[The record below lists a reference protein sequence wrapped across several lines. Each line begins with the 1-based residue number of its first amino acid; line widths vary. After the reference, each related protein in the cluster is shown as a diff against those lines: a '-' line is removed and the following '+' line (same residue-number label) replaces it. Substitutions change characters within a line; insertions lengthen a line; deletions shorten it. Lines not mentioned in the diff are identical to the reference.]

1 MSGIPDTTDLRRARD
16 VLRLPIRHGP
26 AELRRAFREAAKQA
40 HPDRPGGDPD
50 RFRQVVEAF
59 HVLQAAEGAKPRG
72 RRIAQPPAVVRPA
85 SAVGSSTLSISP
97 LVALAG
103 GQVEHVLT
111 DGRRI
116 RLTLPA
122 GLRAGVEVRAGAEQL
137 TVAVRGDGGML
148 VRGDDLWI
156 NVTVDPRLLAEG
168 GRVALDTPLGRRVV
182 WITRKVGERG
192 LVRLVGQGLPA
203 RGRWREGHLFLR
215 LTPVTQGKADS
226 AARTLLR
233 RFTAAWAA

>member
-1 MSGIPDTTDLRRARD
+1 MSGDPGSMDLKRARE

-26 AELRRAFREAAKQA
+26 AELRRAFREAAKRA
-40 HPDRPGGDPD
+40 HPDRPGGDPE

-59 HVLQAAEGAKPRG
+59 HMLRAAEAGPR
-72 RRIAQPPAVVRPA
+72 RRRLAQPPVVIRPA
-85 SAVGSSTLSISP
+85 SAVGSITLSISP
-97 LVALAG
+97 LIAMAG
-103 GQVEHVLT
+103 GQAEHVLP

-122 GLRAGVEVRAGAEQL
+122 GLRAGDTVRAGGDDL

-156 NVTVDPRLLAEG
+156 NVTVDPRLLADG

-215 LTPVTQGKADS
+215 LSPVAGKADS

>member
-1 MSGIPDTTDLRRARD
+1 MDVKRARA

-26 AELRRAFREAAKQA
+26 AELRRAFREAAKRA
-40 HPDRPGGDPD
+40 HPDRAGGDPD
-50 RFRQVVEAF
+50 RFREVVEAF
-59 HVLQAAEGAKPRG
+59 HLLQAAEAAWPRG
-72 RRIAQPPAVVRPA
+72 RSVAQPPAVMRPA
-85 SAVGSSTLSISP
+85 SGVGSETLSVSP
-97 LVALAG
+97 LIAMTG
-103 GQVEHVLT
+103 GQVEHILP

-122 GLRAGVEVRAGAEQL
+122 GLRAGDGVRAGGQRL
-137 TVAVRGDGGML
+137 TVVVRGGGDML

-215 LTPVTQGKADS
+215 LSPVTDSRTDS

>member
-1 MSGIPDTTDLRRARD
+1 MDLKRARE

-26 AELRRAFREAAKQA
+26 AELRRAFREAAKRA
-40 HPDRPGGDPD
+40 HPDRPGGDPE

-59 HVLQAAEGAKPRG
+59 HFLQTVEAAGPRG

-85 SAVGSSTLSISP
+85 SAIGSSTLAITP
-97 LVALAG
+97 LVAMTG
-103 GQVEHVLT
+103 GRLEHVLP

-116 RLTLPA
+116 RLTVPA
-122 GLRAGVEVRAGAEQL
+122 GLRAGDVVRAGADEL
-137 TVAVRGDGGML
+137 VVAVRGDGGML

-215 LTPVTQGKADS
+215 LTPITHGKTDS

>member
-1 MSGIPDTTDLRRARD
+1 
-16 VLRLPIRHGP
+16 
-26 AELRRAFREAAKQA
+26 
-40 HPDRPGGDPD
+40 
-50 RFRQVVEAF
+50 
-59 HVLQAAEGAKPRG
+59 
-72 RRIAQPPAVVRPA
+72 
-85 SAVGSSTLSISP
+85 
-97 LVALAG
+97 
-103 GQVEHVLT
+103 VEHVLP

-122 GLRAGVEVRAGAEQL
+122 GLRAGDTVRAGGDRL
-137 TVAVRGDGGML
+137 VVAVRGDGGML

-203 RGRWREGHLFLR
+203 RGRRREGHLFLR
-215 LTPVTQGKADS
+215 LSPVTGKADS